1 MNKES
6 RFISNV
12 LFDREIN
19 LDFFLLKKND
29 QKFWDKFV
37 KIGSSHYVIP
47 ALYFKMK
54 ERNFLKLLPHELVSY
69 LEEIYNQ
76 NLNRNTELVN
86 EVNEISRLL
95 KVNNINH
102 VFLKGAALISS
113 LYRETVGIRMVGDID
128 ILISEDQIYKAKN
141 LLELGSYCNLTP
153 PFEPFVKLKSKH
165 LNRLVNKKKI
175 FAIELHS
182 KISNRDIKHENFLA
196 SKKMIN
202 YSFVPKTSN
211 LLFHS
216 IINFQLNDYG
226 SLRAAFHFRTLFD
239 VFNLSLTEPDLIEK
253 ISNSS
258 HVRKIKVVMKNLN
271 IIKFN
276 TPFKLFFFESRF
288 KLINSFYV
296 FSLFNK
302 ILFDVF
308 LFLSLSPLIR
318 VKQIIALISR
328 SDYRVYALKK
338 IRIIK

>member
-95 KVNNINH
+95 KINNINH

-165 LNRLVNKKKI
+165 LNRLVNKKKYLPSNYILKLVTGILSMKI
-175 FAIELHS
+175 FL
-182 KISNRDIKHENFLA
+182 
-196 SKKMIN
+196 
-202 YSFVPKTSN
+202 
-211 LLFHS
+211 
-216 IINFQLNDYG
+216 
-226 SLRAAFHFRTLFD
+226 
-239 VFNLSLTEPDLIEK
+239 
-253 ISNSS
+253 
-258 HVRKIKVVMKNLN
+258 
-271 IIKFN
+271 
-276 TPFKLFFFESRF
+276 
-288 KLINSFYV
+288 
-296 FSLFNK
+296 
-302 ILFDVF
+302 
-308 LFLSLSPLIR
+308 PLKR
-318 VKQIIALISR
+318 
-328 SDYRVYALKK
+328 
-338 IRIIK
+338 